1 MKILIMCGGLATRLK
16 GTEKKPKPLVEIKNS
31 SVLTIIIEELSKLNI
46 FDSYNLLICDREQE
60 FLEWRES
67 VYYNINIINEGK
79 RTGRMGSLN
88 FAINKSNL
96 NIENEEI
103 IAVAN
108 GDTIVEGISSYDIEE
123 AVRITSET
131 NNPSV
136 LFARNSENREDGYL
150 ITNNGESLW
159 INTGIFTC
167 RKIWIQENY
176 EQNKMHEL
184 DEILFK
190 NNEYNAIHTEISM
203 YDIGTIPRLAYF
215 RKRVQ

>member
-150 ITNNGESLW
+150 ITNNGKISGLTREFLHV
-159 INTGIFTC
+159 
-167 RKIWIQENY
+167 RKFGYKKTMSKTRCMNSMKYYSRIMNIMRFIRRFQC
-176 EQNKMHEL
+176 MILEL
-184 DEILFK
+184 FQD
-190 NNEYNAIHTEISM
+190 
-203 YDIGTIPRLAYF
+203 
-215 RKRVQ
+215 